1 MTNGL
6 LLARWRDRWS
16 RNLVRFLRSRVHVSV
31 DVEDLAQETYLRLL
45 RAPDLSSVQNPE
57 AYLIRVAS
65 NVIADWRH
73 NQAPV
78 ETLDPADIENLADPC
93 TPELT
98 VSAEISQRNLATALA
113 ELPALTRAVLLL
125 RLRDRVAY
133 KDIARKIGITD
144 RQVKRHLARGYDRLR
159 QTLEL

>member
-1 MTNGL
+1 MTNVY

-16 RNLVRFLRSRVHVSV
+16 RNLVRFLRSRVRTSV

-45 RAPDLSSVQNPE
+45 RAPDLSAVNNPE

-65 NVIADWRH
+65 NVVADWRQ
-73 NQAPV
+73 NQAPT
-78 ETLDPADIENLADPC
+78 EFLDPVDIEELADPC

-98 VSAEISQRNLATALA
+98 VSAQISQRNLNLALA
-113 ELPALTRAVLLL
+113 DLPALTRAVLLL
-125 RLRDRVAY
+125 RLRDGVAY
-133 KDIARKIGITD
+133 KEIALTIGITD

-159 QTLEL
+159 TALEI